1 MENNIYLKAVDMN
14 GNEIGEIFLT
24 NKRRT
29 KITEEYNLIFG
40 ESFVLLFLKQIE
52 MSKKKRSHFNR

>member
-1 MENNIYLKAVDMN
+1 MN